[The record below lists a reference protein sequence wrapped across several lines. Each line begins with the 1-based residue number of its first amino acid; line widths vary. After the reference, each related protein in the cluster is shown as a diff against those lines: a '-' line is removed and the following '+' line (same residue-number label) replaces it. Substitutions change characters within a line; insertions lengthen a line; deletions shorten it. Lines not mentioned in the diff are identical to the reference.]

1 MTAGIT
7 SLSGIIL
14 ETTLQSITTTRSP
27 RLSAH
32 NAGIRDMDKEKIM
45 DIDWD
50 TVERNMKNDAG
61 GVASLPDALTKR
73 RFVGETIEYDKF
85 MRDFLFVQ
93 EYILDSDEKSLRYWK
108 MTVDAEIRNRE
119 ENQLAEIPK
128 KEKMSMVVTLYDKWI
143 AEMDA
148 LGTSDAQRVLFC
160 GKPQLFVKII
170 RSIRVALRL

>member
-50 TVERNMKNDAG
+50 TVARNMRNDAG
-61 GVASLPDALTKR
+61 GVVGLPDALTKG
-73 RFVGETIEYDKF
+73 FVGETIEYDKF

-148 LGTSDAQRVLFC
+148 LGTSDAQRVGSLSC
-160 GKPQLFVKII
+160 RKESPGKS
-170 RSIRVALRL
+170 RA